1 MKIKIK
7 IKMRFVLLALLLMGL
22 FLKLDYAFTS
32 TKEEN
37 NLQFSVPSVFIYDT
51 KGRRDPFISLVV
63 KVVEEEKVEPEPG
76 EAEPEELPMSILE
89 ESEYVLLGLIWDEEK
104 VLALVKTTTGKWI
117 VGKGSFV
124 DEFLVSEINKEKEE
138 VVLVGE
144 KEIIKLR
151 IRK

>member
-1 MKIKIK
+1 MKIKIN
-7 IKMRFVLLALLLMGL
+7 MRFVLLALLLMGF
-22 FLKLDYAFTS
+22 FLRFDYAFAS

-37 NLQFSVPSVFIYDT
+37 NLQFSIPSVFIYDS
-51 KGRRDPFISLVV
+51 KGRRDPFISLVI
-63 KVVEEEKVEPEPG
+63 KVVEEEKVVPEPG
-76 EAEPEELPMSILE
+76 EGEPKEVPMSILE

-104 VLALVKTTTGKWI
+104 VLALIKTTTGKWI

>member
-1 MKIKIK
+1 MKIKMN
-7 IKMRFVLLALLLMGL
+7 MRFVLLTLLIMGL
-22 FLKLDYAFTS
+22 FLRFDYAFAS

-37 NLQFSVPSVFIYDT
+37 NLQFSIPSVFVYDS
-51 KGRRDPFISLVV
+51 KGRRDPFVSLVV
-63 KVVEEEKVEPEPG
+63 KVVEEERVEPELG
-76 EAEPEELPMSILE
+76 EAEPKEVPMSILE

-104 VLALVKTTTGKWI
+104 VLALIKTTTGKWI

>member
-1 MKIKIK
+1 MKIK
-7 IKMRFVLLALLLMGL
+7 IKMRFVVLALLMMGL

-37 NLQFSVPSVFIYDT
+37 NLQLSVPSVFIYDS

-76 EAEPEELPMSILE
+76 ETKPKEVPMSILE

-104 VLALVKTTTGKWI
+104 VLALIKTTTGKWI

-138 VVLVGE
+138 VILVGE

>member
-1 MKIKIK
+1 MKIK
-7 IKMRFVLLALLLMGL
+7 IKMRFVLLALLMMGL

-32 TKEEN
+32 TKKEN
-37 NLQFSVPSVFIYDT
+37 NLQFSVPSVFIYDS

-63 KVVEEEKVEPEPG
+63 KVVEEEKVEAEPG
-76 EAEPEELPMSILE
+76 ESKPKEVPMSVSE

-104 VLALVKTTTGKWI
+104 VLALIKTTTGKWI

-124 DEFLVSEINKEKEE
+124 DDFLVSEINKEKQE

-144 KEIIKLR
+144 KEIIRLR

>member
-1 MKIKIK
+1 MKIDV
-7 IKMRFVLLALLLMGL
+7 RFVLLALLLMGF
-22 FLKLDYAFTS
+22 FLKLDYAFAS

-37 NLQFSVPSVFIYDT
+37 DLQFSIPPVFIYDST
-51 KGRRDPFISLVV
+51 GRRDPFVSLVV
-63 KVVEEEKVEPEPG
+63 KIEEEEKVEPEAG
-76 EAEPEELPMSILE
+76 EAEPKEVPLSILE

-104 VLALVKTTTGKWI
+104 VLALIKTTTGKWI

-124 DEFLVSEINKEKEE
+124 DDFLVSEIDREKEE

-144 KEIIKLR
+144 KEIIRLR

>member
-1 MKIKIK
+1 MKIKINVK
-7 IKMRFVLLALLLMGL
+7 FVLLALLLMGF

-37 NLQFSVPSVFIYDT
+37 NLQFSIPSVFIYDS

-63 KVVEEEKVEPEPG
+63 KVEEEEKVKPEPG
-76 EAEPEELPMSILE
+76 EAEAKEVPLSILE
-89 ESEYVLLGLIWDEEK
+89 ESEYVLLVLMWDQEK
-104 VLALVKTTTGKWI
+104 VLALIETTTGKWI

>member
-1 MKIKIK
+1 MKIK
-7 IKMRFVLLALLLMGL
+7 IKMRFVLLALLLIGL

-32 TKEEN
+32 TKKEN
-37 NLQFSVPSVFIYDT
+37 NHQFSVPSVFIYDS

-63 KVVEEEKVEPEPG
+63 KVVEEGKVEPEPG
-76 EAEPEELPMSILE
+76 ETKPKEVPMSILE

-104 VLALVKTTTGKWI
+104 VLALIKTTTGKWI

-124 DEFLVSEINKEKEE
+124 DDFLVSEIDREKEE

-144 KEIIKLR
+144 KEIIRLR

>member
-1 MKIKIK
+1 MKIK

-32 TKEEN
+32 TKKEN
-37 NLQFSVPSVFIYDT
+37 NLQFSVPSVFIYDS

-76 EAEPEELPMSILE
+76 EAEPKEVPMSILE

-104 VLALVKTTTGKWI
+104 VLALIKTTTGKWI

>member
-1 MKIKIK
+1 MKIK

-32 TKEEN
+32 TKEDN
-37 NLQFSVPSVFIYDT
+37 NLQFSVPSVFIYDS

-63 KVVEEEKVEPEPG
+63 KVDEEEKVELEPG
-76 EAEPEELPMSILE
+76 EAEPEEVPMSILE

>member
-1 MKIKIK
+1 
-7 IKMRFVLLALLLMGL
+7 
-22 FLKLDYAFTS
+22 
-32 TKEEN
+32 
-37 NLQFSVPSVFIYDT
+37 
-51 KGRRDPFISLVV
+51 
-63 KVVEEEKVEPEPG
+63 
-76 EAEPEELPMSILE
+76 MSILE
-89 ESEYVLLGLIWDEEK
+89 ESEYVLLGLIWNEEK

-144 KEIIKLR
+144 KEIIRLR

>member
-7 IKMRFVLLALLLMGL
+7 MKSVVLALLMMGL

-32 TKEEN
+32 TKKEN
-37 NLQFSVPSVFIYDT
+37 NLQFSVPSVFIYDS

-76 EAEPEELPMSILE
+76 ETKPKEVPMSILE

-104 VLALVKTTTGKWI
+104 VLALIKTTTGKWI

>member
-1 MKIKIK
+1 MKIK
-7 IKMRFVLLALLLMGL
+7 IKMRFVLLALLLIGL
-22 FLKLDYAFTS
+22 FPKLDYAFTS
-32 TKEEN
+32 TKKEN
-37 NLQFSVPSVFIYDT
+37 NLQFSVPSVFIYDS

-76 EAEPEELPMSILE
+76 QTKPKEVPMSILE

-104 VLALVKTTTGKWI
+104 VLALIKTTTGKWI

>member
-1 MKIKIK
+1 MKIKMN
-7 IKMRFVLLALLLMGL
+7 MRFVLLTLLMMGL
-22 FLKLDYAFTS
+22 FLKLDYAFAS
-32 TKEEN
+32 TEGEN
-37 NLQFSVPSVFIYDT
+37 NLQFSIPSVFIYDG
-51 KGRRDPFISLVV
+51 KGRRDPFVSLVV
-63 KVVEEEKVEPEPG
+63 KVEEEEKVEPEAGDAQPK
-76 EAEPEELPMSILE
+76 EVPLSILE

-104 VLALVKTTTGKWI
+104 VLALIKTTTGKWI

>member
-1 MKIKIK
+1 MKIKINV
-7 IKMRFVLLALLLMGL
+7 RFVLLALLLMGL
-22 FLKLDYAFTS
+22 FLRLDYAFAS

-37 NLQFSVPSVFIYDT
+37 NLQFSIPPVFVYDSE
-51 KGRRDPFISLVV
+51 GRRDPFISLVV
-63 KVVEEEKVEPEPG
+63 KVVEEEKVKLEPG
-76 EAEPEELPMSILE
+76 DAEPKEVPLPILE

-104 VLALVKTTTGKWI
+104 VLALIKTTTGKWI
-117 VGKGSFV
+117 VGEGSFV

>member
-1 MKIKIK
+1 MKIKIN
-7 IKMRFVLLALLLMGL
+7 MRFVLLALLMMGL
-22 FLKLDYAFTS
+22 FLKLDYAFAS
-32 TKEEN
+32 TKKDN
-37 NLQFSVPSVFIYDT
+37 NLQFSIPSVFIYDS

-63 KVVEEEKVEPEPG
+63 KVDEEEKVEPEPG
-76 EAEPEELPMSILE
+76 EAEPKEVPMSILE

-104 VLALVKTTTGKWI
+104 VLALIKTTTGKWI
-117 VGKGSFV
+117 VGEGSFV

>member
-1 MKIKIK
+1 MKIK

-32 TKEEN
+32 TKKEN
-37 NLQFSVPSVFIYDT
+37 NLQFSVPSVFIYDS

-63 KVVEEEKVEPEPG
+63 KVDEEEKVEPEPG
-76 EAEPEELPMSILE
+76 EAEPKEVPMSILE

>member
-1 MKIKIK
+1 MKIKIN
-7 IKMRFVLLALLLMGL
+7 MRFVLLALLLMGL

-32 TKEEN
+32 TKKEN
-37 NLQFSVPSVFIYDT
+37 NLQFSIPSVFVYDSV
-51 KGRRDPFISLVV
+51 GRRDPFISLVV

-76 EAEPEELPMSILE
+76 EAEPKEIPMSILE

-104 VLALVKTTTGKWI
+104 VLALIKTTTGKWI

>member
-1 MKIKIK
+1 MKIQIN
-7 IKMRFVLLALLLMGL
+7 MRFVLLTLLMMGL
-22 FLKLDYAFTS
+22 FLKLDYVFAS

-37 NLQFSVPSVFIYDT
+37 DLQFSVPSVFIYDG
-51 KGRRDPFISLVV
+51 KGRRDPFVSLVI
-63 KVVEEEKVEPEPG
+63 KIDVEEEKVEPEPG
-76 EAEPEELPMSILE
+76 ETEPKEVPMSILE
-89 ESEYVLLGLIWDEEK
+89 ESEYVLLGLVWDEEK
-104 VLALVKTTTGKWI
+104 VLALIRTTTGKWI
-117 VGKGSFV
+117 VGEGSFV

>member
-7 IKMRFVLLALLLMGL
+7 IRFVLLALLMMGL

-32 TKEEN
+32 TKEEK
-37 NLQFSVPSVFIYDT
+37 NLQLSVPSVFIYDS

-63 KVVEEEKVEPEPG
+63 KVDEEEKVEPEPG
-76 EAEPEELPMSILE
+76 EAEPKEVPVSILE

-104 VLALVKTTTGKWI
+104 VLALIKTTTGKWI

>member
-1 MKIKIK
+1 MKIK
-7 IKMRFVLLALLLMGL
+7 IKMRFVLLALLMMGL
-22 FLKLDYAFTS
+22 FLKLDYAFTLA
-32 TKEEN
+32 KEEN
-37 NLQFSVPSVFIYDT
+37 NLQFSIPSVFVYDS

-63 KVVEEEKVEPEPG
+63 KVVEEEKVEAEIG
-76 EAEPEELPMSILE
+76 EAKPKEVPMSILE

-117 VGKGSFV
+117 VGEGNFV
-124 DEFLVSEINKEKEE
+124 DEFLISEINKEKEE

-144 KEIIKLR
+144 KEIIKLK

>member
-1 MKIKIK
+1 MKIKIN
-7 IKMRFVLLALLLMGL
+7 MRFVLLALLMTGL
-22 FLKLDYAFTS
+22 FLKLDYAFAS

-37 NLQFSVPSVFIYDT
+37 NLQLSIPSVFVYDSA
-51 KGRRDPFISLVV
+51 GRRDPFVSLVV
-63 KVVEEEKVEPEPG
+63 KVDEEEKVKP
-76 EAEPEELPMSILE
+76 EPEEAKPKEVPMSILE

-104 VLALVKTTTGKWI
+104 VLALIKTTTGKWI
-117 VGKGSFV
+117 VGEGSFV

>member
-1 MKIKIK
+1 MKIK

-37 NLQFSVPSVFIYDT
+37 NLQFSIPSVFIYDS

-63 KVVEEEKVEPEPG
+63 KVDEEEKVEPEPG
-76 EAEPEELPMSILE
+76 EAEPKEVPMSILE

-104 VLALVKTTTGKWI
+104 VLALIKTTTGKWI

>member
-1 MKIKIK
+1 MKIK
-7 IKMRFVLLALLLMGL
+7 IKMRFVLLALLMMGL

-37 NLQFSVPSVFIYDT
+37 NLQFSVPSVFIYDS

-63 KVVEEEKVEPEPG
+63 KVDEEEKVEPEPG

>member
-1 MKIKIK
+1 M
-7 IKMRFVLLALLLMGL
+7 MGL

-32 TKEEN
+32 TKEEK
-37 NLQFSVPSVFIYDT
+37 NLQLSVPSVFIYDS

-63 KVVEEEKVEPEPG
+63 KVDEEEKVEPEPG
-76 EAEPEELPMSILE
+76 EAAPKEVPMSILE

>member
-1 MKIKIK
+1 MKIK

-32 TKEEN
+32 TKKEN
-37 NLQFSVPSVFIYDT
+37 NLQFSVPSVFIYDS

-76 EAEPEELPMSILE
+76 QTKPKEVPMSILE

-104 VLALVKTTTGKWI
+104 VLALIKTTTGKWI

>member
-1 MKIKIK
+1 MKIKMN
-7 IKMRFVLLALLLMGL
+7 MRFVLLTLLIMGL
-22 FLKLDYAFTS
+22 FLRFDYAFAS

-37 NLQFSVPSVFIYDT
+37 NLQFSIPSVFVYDS
-51 KGRRDPFISLVV
+51 KGRRDPFVSLVV
-63 KVVEEEKVEPEPG
+63 KVVEEERVEPELG
-76 EAEPEELPMSILE
+76 EAEPKEVPMSILE

-104 VLALVKTTTGKWI
+104 VLALIKTTTGKWI

-138 VVLVGE
+138 VVLAGE

>member
-7 IKMRFVLLALLLMGL
+7 IRFVLLALLMMGL

-32 TKEEN
+32 TKEEK
-37 NLQFSVPSVFIYDT
+37 NLQLSVPSVFIYDS

-63 KVVEEEKVEPEPG
+63 KVDEEEKVEPEPG
-76 EAEPEELPMSILE
+76 EAEPKEVPMSILE

-104 VLALVKTTTGKWI
+104 VLALIKTTTGKWI

>member
-1 MKIKIK
+1 MKIKIN
-7 IKMRFVLLALLLMGL
+7 MRFVLLALLLMGL
-22 FLKLDYAFTS
+22 FLKLDYAFTL

-37 NLQFSVPSVFIYDT
+37 NLQFSIPSVFIYDS

-63 KVVEEEKVEPEPG
+63 KVDEEEKVKPEPG
-76 EAEPEELPMSILE
+76 EAEAKEVPMSILE

-104 VLALVKTTTGKWI
+104 VLALIKTTTGKWI

-124 DEFLVSEINKEKEE
+124 DEFVVSEINKEKEE

>member
-1 MKIKIK
+1 M
-7 IKMRFVLLALLLMGL
+7 ALLMMGL
-22 FLKLDYAFTS
+22 FLKLDYAFAS
-32 TKEEN
+32 TKKDN
-37 NLQFSVPSVFIYDT
+37 NLQFSIPSVFIYDS

-63 KVVEEEKVEPEPG
+63 KVDEEEKVEPEPG
-76 EAEPEELPMSILE
+76 EAEPKEVPMSILE

-104 VLALVKTTTGKWI
+104 VLALIKTTTGKWI

>member
-1 MKIKIK
+1 MKIK
-7 IKMRFVLLALLLMGL
+7 IKMRFVLLALLMMGL

-32 TKEEN
+32 TKKEN
-37 NLQFSVPSVFIYDT
+37 NLQFSVPSVFIYDS

-76 EAEPEELPMSILE
+76 EGKPKKVPMSILE

-104 VLALVKTTTGKWI
+104 VLALIKTTTGKWI

-124 DEFLVSEINKEKEE
+124 DEFLVSEINKDKEE

-144 KEIIKLR
+144 KEIINLR

>member
-1 MKIKIK
+1 M
-7 IKMRFVLLALLLMGL
+7 ALLMMGL
-22 FLKLDYAFTS
+22 FLKLDYAFAS
-32 TKEEN
+32 TKKDN
-37 NLQFSVPSVFIYDT
+37 NLQFSIPSVFIYDS

-63 KVVEEEKVEPEPG
+63 KVDEEEKVEPEPG
-76 EAEPEELPMSILE
+76 EAEPKEVPMSILE

-104 VLALVKTTTGKWI
+104 VLALIKTTTGKWI

-151 IRK
+151 IRE

>member
-1 MKIKIK
+1 MKIK

-37 NLQFSVPSVFIYDT
+37 NLQFSVPSVFIYDS

-63 KVVEEEKVEPEPG
+63 KVDEEEKVEPEPE
-76 EAEPEELPMSILE
+76 EAEPEEVPISILE

-144 KEIIKLR
+144 KEIIRLR